1 MRHSSIPA
9 LIALMLTLPALADSN
24 DCSASATARPLVDA
38 FFAKGDYQDAIDRLQ
53 QTQQRQDACILEQ
66 LDANWY
72 WLRSDLA
79 LAYLK
84 AGREQDCLNLLDP
97 LVGNPGSARNVMNL
111 EDGGRVGHA
120 LETNQRLCEAAHE
133 KRLAHYRHTPCPE
146 VAGNALDSTAVAPG
160 HCLVLRPAS
169 HSGACPSLEEWQDGK
184 RLHTLTPLG
193 EEALSPLLDTSRC
206 CSVQQLRLAVENGQR
221 SVRLLGEGRDC
232 FGGTARDLIDTLYRW
247 QGQTLT
253 PLKDYSRS
261 Q

>member
-1 MRHSSIPA
+1 MFNMFPLFCA
-9 LIALMLTLPALADSN
+9 LLALALTAAVQAA
-24 DCSASATARPLVDA
+24 DCSAKSIARPLVNQL
-38 FFAKGDYQDAIDRLQ
+38 FAQKDYVGAIERLQ
-53 QTQQRQDACILEQ
+53 QVQQHQDACNLEQ
-66 LDANWY
+66 LDADWY

-79 LAYLK
+79 LAYFK

-97 LVGNPGSARNVMNL
+97 LVGNPSSPRNVQNL
-111 EDGGRVGHA
+111 EDDGRVGRA

-133 KRLAHYRHTPCPE
+133 KRLAQYRHTTCPN
-146 VAGNALDSTAVAPG
+146 VTGNVLDSTTVAPG
-160 HCLVLRPAS
+160 HCLVLRPAPN
-169 HSGACPSLEEWQDGK
+169 SGACPSLEEWQDGK
-184 RLHTLTPLG
+184 RLHTLTPTG
-193 EEALSPLLDTSRC
+193 EEETSPLRDTSRC